1 MKFSVAALLAA
12 VGFAEGKK
20 MLNKKA
26 LLRSAI
32 PVDKNGNRRL
42 DQQEFEINGLYSI
55 KFNHC
60 LSLKIAADQYED
72 VLFDQNVI
80 EYTKAG
86 KVLAQTSYVLFNVC
100 QTDYNCYYDDDENLY
115 MVDLP
120 TYMGSLIEG
129 KQQLEESFCEACNE
143 SYESC

>member
-1 MKFSVAALLAA
+1 MKFTAAAFLAALGL
-12 VGFAEGKK
+12 AEGKK
-20 MLNKKA
+20 YLNKKA
-26 LLRSAI
+26 LLRNAV
-32 PVDKNGNRRL
+32 PVDKQGNRRL
-42 DQQEFEINGLYSI
+42 EQEEFEITGEYSI

-60 LSLKIAADQYED
+60 LSLKIAADDYED

-100 QTDYNCYYDDDENLY
+100 LNKNCYYDDDETLY

-120 TYMGSLIEG
+120 TYMGAIVEG
-129 KQQLEESFCEACNE
+129 KQQVAEGFCQACVE
-143 SYESC
+143 SYETF

>member
-1 MKFSVAALLAA
+1 MKFTVAALLAA

-20 MLNKKA
+20 MLNKQA
-26 LLRSAI
+26 LLRAAV

-42 DQQEFEINGLYSI
+42 DQEEFEINGQYSI

-80 EYTKAG
+80 DYTKSG

-100 QTDYNCYYDDDENLY
+100 LTDNCYYDDDESLY

-120 TYMGSLIEG
+120 TYMGAIVEG
-129 KQQLEESFCEACNE
+129 KQQMAENFCKACEE
-143 SYESC
+143 SYETC

>member
-72 VLFDQNVI
+72 VLFDDNVI
-80 EYTKAG
+80 EYTKSG
-86 KVLAQTSYVLFNVC
+86 KVLAQTSYVLFNIC
-100 QTDYNCYYDDDENLY
+100 LTENCYYDDDESLY

-120 TYMGSLIEG
+120 TYMGAIVEG
-129 KQQLEESFCEACNE
+129 QQQEEENFCQACQE
-143 SYESC
+143 SYETC